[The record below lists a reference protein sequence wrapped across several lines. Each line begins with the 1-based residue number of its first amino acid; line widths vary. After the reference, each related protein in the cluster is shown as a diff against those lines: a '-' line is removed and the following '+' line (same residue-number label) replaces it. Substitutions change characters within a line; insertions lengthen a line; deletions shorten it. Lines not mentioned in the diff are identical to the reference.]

1 MGFDPAQI
9 TAVLDRLPG
18 WQVEDGALVRGV
30 PVEPSDRPAFVAT
43 IAEISAG
50 FPTKSAVHVR
60 PDLVRLC
67 VGDPGGHGVTPEDVL
82 LATTIDRVL
91 RTSLEPAGVS
101 VG

>member
-30 PVEPSDRPAFVAT
+30 PVTASTRSELVAA
-43 IAEISAG
+43 IGHVSAG
-50 FPTKSAVHVR
+50 FPTRPALQLQ
-60 PDLVRLC
+60 PDLVVLK
-67 VGDPGGHGVTPEDVL
+67 VGEPGGHGVTPQDVL
-82 LATTIDRVL
+82 LATTIDQVL
-91 RTSLEPAGVS
+91 RGSLVTAGVG